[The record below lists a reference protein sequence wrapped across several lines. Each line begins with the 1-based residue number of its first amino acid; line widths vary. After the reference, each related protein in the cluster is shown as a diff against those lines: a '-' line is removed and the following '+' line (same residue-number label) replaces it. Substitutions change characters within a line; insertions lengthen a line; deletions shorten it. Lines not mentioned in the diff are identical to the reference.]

1 MVDGVSRYE
10 KASKLRSEDFKQLF
24 GAKKETFD
32 VMVDVLKVV
41 YVAKHKQLGRHAKLS
56 IEDQLF
62 LTLKYNRQ
70 YLTQKE

>member
-1 MVDGVSRYE
+1 
-10 KASKLRSEDFKQLF
+10 
-24 GAKKETFD
+24 
-32 VMVDVLKVV
+32 MVDVLKVV

-70 YLTQKE
+70 YLTQKELSYEFEI